1 MRVFAEVEKLAR
13 QIQAGTNPDR
23 RREIAPTAQ
32 P

>member
-1 MRVFAEVEKLAR
+1 VEKLAR
-13 QIQAGTNPDR
+13 QIQAETNPDT